1 VFFNSYI
8 FRNADSLENTA
19 WLGLVKAMKKRDAI
33 KDPYEA
39 ARKYLPPNSSIR
51 CPFDRVEDGKPEK
64 KRRKLE

>member
-1 VFFNSYI
+1 
-8 FRNADSLENTA
+8 
-19 WLGLVKAMKKRDAI
+19 MKKRDAI

-39 ARKYLPPNSSIR
+39 ARKYLPPNSSIN